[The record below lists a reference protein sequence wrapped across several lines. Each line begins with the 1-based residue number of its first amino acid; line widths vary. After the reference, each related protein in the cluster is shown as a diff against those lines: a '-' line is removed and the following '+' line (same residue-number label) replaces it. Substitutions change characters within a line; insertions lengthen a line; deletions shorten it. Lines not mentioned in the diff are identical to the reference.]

1 MSGAIIV
8 RDIMTKS
15 VKTAKLNDKVIEAVR
30 KMNKFNIGSIVVL
43 KGRRPIGIL
52 TERDLLK
59 RIVEP
64 GMDPSIVEVKGIMS
78 SPVVTIN
85 PETSIEDAARLMT
98 KKGIKKLL
106 VVEDNKLVGIVFSM
120 DLMRAG
126 PKLVDLLDELYQI
139 RKAS

>member
-64 GMDPSIVEVKGIMS
+64 GMDPSIVKVKGIMS
-78 SPVVTIN
+78 SPVVTIH
-85 PETSIEDAARLMT
+85 PETSIEDAAGLMA

-106 VVEDNKLVGIVFSM
+106 VVEDNKLVGIVSSM

-126 PKLVDLLDELYQI
+126 PKLVELLDELYQI
-139 RKAS
+139 RK